1 MYFSSFVTTLQHTG
15 KVTMRLLQQT
25 DMPTVCDWL
34 KQPYA
39 HFWGMQQQTEQQITK
54 AYQDI
59 IDTPHHQAYVIEQ
72 NNNLLA
78 LVELYSPEHESLMKA
93 AYEVEPNDVGMHILL
108 APNTAPK
115 RHFSFEMMQCVLQ
128 SIFAQNS
135 AARVVV
141 EPDIANSK
149 IHTLNKRLGI

>member
-1 MYFSSFVTTLQHTG
+1 M
-15 KVTMRLLQQT
+15 
-25 DMPTVCDWL
+25 
-34 KQPYA
+34 
-39 HFWGMQQQTEQQITK
+39 
-54 AYQDI
+54 
-59 IDTPHHQAYVIEQ
+59 
-72 NNNLLA
+72 A

-135 AARVVV
+135 A
-141 EPDIANSK
+141 
-149 IHTLNKRLGI
+149 

>member
-15 KVTMRLLQQT
+15 KVTMRLLQQA

-54 AYQDI
+54 AYQAI
-59 IDTPHHQAYVIEQ
+59 IDTPYHQAYVIEQ

-78 LVELYSPEHESLMKA
+78 LV
-93 AYEVEPNDVGMHILL
+93 
-108 APNTAPK
+108 
-115 RHFSFEMMQCVLQ
+115 
-128 SIFAQNS
+128 
-135 AARVVV
+135 
-141 EPDIANSK
+141 
-149 IHTLNKRLGI
+149 